1 MQLGL
6 LGFDSKQWVK
16 IWFLYWHSQAFIP
29 TVHPEQWVK
38 SLITCFKVRIFLV
51 RADHFYYS
59 IKMQKRKNI
68 ISINYNQFFCDHG
81 LKTPQKT
88 WIFPRSTRV
97 QFFSIPVN
105 LLQFLRLFRD
115 SKSLLPLCES
125 PDWLTDVDWRVL
137 CWANNLLHDSALFH
151 AAKIILYDSFL
162 RLGTN
167 RCLSGGIGRQ
177 MRFCLCFLLM
187 RRSLI
192 LKKPLAPFAAMQ
204 S

>member
-16 IWFLYWHSQAFIP
+16 IWHSQTFIP

-38 SLITCFKVRIFLV
+38 SLSICFKVRIFFSKSWSL
-51 RADHFYYS
+51 FN
-59 IKMQKRKNI
+59 KNAERENLYQLQLI
-68 ISINYNQFFCDHG
+68 LLWPWF
-81 LKTPQKT
+81 LKKNKKKT
-88 WIFPRSTRV
+88 WFFPRSIKV

-105 LLQFLRLFRD
+105 LLQFLHLFRD

-151 AAKIILYDSFL
+151 ATKIILYDSFL

-167 RCLSGGIGRQ
+167 RCLFGGIGRQ
-177 MRFCLCFLLM
+177 MRFCLYFLLM
-187 RRSLI
+187 RRPLI
-192 LKKPLAPFAAMQ
+192 LTKPLAPFAAMQ

>member
-6 LGFDSKQWVK
+6 LGLDSKQWVR
-16 IWFLYWHSQAFIP
+16 IWFLYWHSQTFIP
-29 TVHPEQWVK
+29 TVQPEQWVK
-38 SLITCFKVRIFLV
+38 PLSICFKVRIFLV
-51 RADHFYYS
+51 RADHYS
-59 IKMQKRKNI
+59 IKMQKGKNI
-68 ISINYNQFFCDHG
+68 ISINCNQFFCDHG
-81 LKTPQKT
+81 LKTPPKNMN
-88 WIFPRSTRV
+88 FPQVHQGTV
-97 QFFSIPVN
+97 FFSIPVN
-105 LLQFLRLFRD
+105 LLQFLHLFRD

-151 AAKIILYDSFL
+151 ATKIILYDSFW

-167 RCLSGGIGRQ
+167 RCLFGGIGRQ

-192 LKKPLAPFAAMQ
+192 LTKPLAPFAAMQ

>member
-59 IKMQKRKNI
+59 VKMQKRKNI

-97 QFFSIPVN
+97 QFFLASLWTCYSFYVCLGTLSHFFLFVN
-105 LLQFLRLFRD
+105 PQTDSLMLTEGFCVGQTICYTTRLFFM
-115 SKSLLPLCES
+115 PL
-125 PDWLTDVDWRVL
+125 
-137 CWANNLLHDSALFH
+137 
-151 AAKIILYDSFL
+151 K
-162 RLGTN
+162 
-167 RCLSGGIGRQ
+167 
-177 MRFCLCFLLM
+177 
-187 RRSLI
+187 
-192 LKKPLAPFAAMQ
+192 
-204 S
+204 